1 VCAIVRD
8 SLPGLLDAESTAL
21 FILDDAS
28 GELWTPVG
36 DLALDPPQ
44 SPTSVPPSSSVG
56 LPPVVR
62 VAAGAG
68 IAGAA
73 VQARA
78 PVYVAEAYDDPRF
91 VASEKLTSRL
101 RSLLCV
107 PRRVVG

>member
-1 VCAIVRD
+1 VRD

-44 SPTSVPPSSSVG
+44 SPTSGPPSSSSSSSVG

>member
-1 VCAIVRD
+1 MRD

-44 SPTSVPPSSSVG
+44 SPTSGPPSSSSSSSVG

>member
-1 VCAIVRD
+1 M
-8 SLPGLLDAESTAL
+8 
-21 FILDDAS
+21 
-28 GELWTPVG
+28 
-36 DLALDPPQ
+36 
-44 SPTSVPPSSSVG
+44 
-56 LPPVVR
+56 VR

>member
-1 VCAIVRD
+1 MRD

-44 SPTSVPPSSSVG
+44 SPTSGPPSSSSSVG

-107 PRRVVG
+107 PCRAAG